1 MDSSTWRLV
10 MISQNV
16 FPLRCRIGLVALVVL
31 AVGCTPAES
40 SDDMLGEAIPNVEES
55 SGPEEPTLESARS
68 ESERPEL
75 RAEQSESPA
84 ERPVVMVP
92 SGANLTLQLNQSLS
106 TESNQA
112 GDPFGAVL
120 VADVTGPDGGVL
132 IPAGSWADGVVA
144 VAQESRSADEYA
156 VLELQLVSIEVG
168 GKSMLIQTEITE
180 AQVQSD
186 TRDSG
191 GETAAKIGVGTAAGA
206 IVGGLIGGSRR
217 GALIGAGAGAV
228 AGTAVAVSTDDGHAK
243 VEEGTIVVATL
254 VEPLVLDA
262 PSH

>member
-1 MDSSTWRLV
+1 
-10 MISQNV
+10 MISLNV
-16 FPLRCRIGLVALVVL
+16 FPLRYRTGLVALAVL

-40 SDDMLGEAIPNVEES
+40 SEDMLGEAIPNLEES
-55 SGPEEPTLESARS
+55 TDPGDQTLESTGS
-68 ESERPEL
+68 ESERTES
-75 RAEQSESPA
+75 RAERPEDPA

-106 TESNQA
+106 TESNQV

-120 VADVTGPDGGVL
+120 VADVTDSDGRVL
-132 IPAGSWADGVVA
+132 IPAGSWADGVVVA
-144 VAQESRSADEYA
+144 AQESSSAEEYA
-156 VLELQLVSIEVG
+156 VLELDLVSIQVA
-168 GKSMLIQTEITE
+168 GKSVPIQTEITE
-180 AQVQSD
+180 TQVESE

-243 VEEGTIVVATL
+243 IDEGTIVVATL